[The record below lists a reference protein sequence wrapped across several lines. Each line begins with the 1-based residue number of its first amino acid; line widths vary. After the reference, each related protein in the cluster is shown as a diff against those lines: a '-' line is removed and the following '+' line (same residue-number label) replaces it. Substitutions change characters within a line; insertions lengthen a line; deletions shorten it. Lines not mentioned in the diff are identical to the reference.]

1 MSLTKIDLLLPFALI
16 LIAEALFFLGYP
28 MDCLMCM
35 V

>member
-16 LIAEALFFLGYP
+16 LIAEALFFLGHP
-28 MDCLMCM
+28 MDGLLSM